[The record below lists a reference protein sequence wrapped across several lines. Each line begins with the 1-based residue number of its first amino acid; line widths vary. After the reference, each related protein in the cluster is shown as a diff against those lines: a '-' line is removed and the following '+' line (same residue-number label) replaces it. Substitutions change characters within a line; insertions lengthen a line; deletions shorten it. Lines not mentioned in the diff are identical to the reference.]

1 MIGSTFLKLLPTA
14 HLHLRRDLS
23 PETSKN
29 TYPVSD
35 TRLHPLSRRRFPR
48 TNTSQKQRL
57 FFGSC
62 STCCGWGA
70 RQATC
75 TCFHS
80 CSRGRVQMHTGLG
93 RIRKGKCKKTNENG
107 KLGTSIH
114 STSSL
119 SLFCPSL
126 CFRELCLQR
135 LNTSPK
141 GCFGRFWTHPCFC

>member
-1 MIGSTFLKLLPTA
+1 MQSSYLIQSCIRFLGDAFREQT
-14 HLHLRRDLS
+14 
-23 PETSKN
+23 
-29 TYPVSD
+29 
-35 TRLHPLSRRRFPR
+35 
-48 TNTSQKQRL
+48 L

-80 CSRGRVQMHTGLG
+80 CSRGRVQMYTGLG
-93 RIRKGKCKKTNENG
+93 RIRKGKCKKNKRKWQTI
-107 KLGTSIH
+107 GTSIH

-141 GCFGRFWTHPCFC
+141 GRFGMFWTRRCFCLFLRVPRIPRVGYIVT